1 MHYQYRILLG
11 RSIATRP
18 QFPEPAQ
25 MTAEEWNRFVDG
37 FDVPGFAD
45 QAAEARVGW
54 VIFCLDDHYFAWPC
68 APNRAFDKYTG
79 YAPGE
84 KCSRRDLILE
94 LADALNARGVKLIC
108 YFAGLNGYMKEPRVS
123 AGLKDDGDART
134 SPSAESRRRRTEILR
149 EYADRY
155 ADKIAGWWFDGV
167 EPDSYKDSPCDWA
180 TIESIVHRA
189 NPRAVIAFS
198 YGGNEQACIRK
209 GIDDFTGGDTWS
221 KQDLT
226 RLTPRSLPA
235 QEGILWHGKIY
246 CGDVYHGQGDANQFR
261 DQELIDWIKTCN
273 RQGGV
278 CTLDWP
284 LDPGTGRIKDFGFAQ
299 LKRIARAVKGEE
311 PAVNR
316 PVYEPTWASLD
327 RRPVAPWW
335 LDAKFG
341 IYVHWTLA
349 SVPGWGKHSSFYWPN
364 LLTSRQREATGPRPA
379 RNDIA
384 EEYAGLWQFHVRT
397 YGPGF
402 PVSGFRPHVPGRGV
416 RPGPLGRGLR
426 PLGGQVRRPDGQAP

>member
-1 MHYQYRILLG
+1 M
-11 RSIATRP
+11 
-18 QFPEPAQ
+18 
-25 MTAEEWNRFVDG
+25 
-37 FDVPGFAD
+37 
-45 QAAEARVGW
+45 
-54 VIFCLDDHYFAWPC
+54 
-68 APNRAFDKYTG
+68 
-79 YAPGE
+79 
-84 KCSRRDLILE
+84 
-94 LADALNARGVKLIC
+94 
-108 YFAGLNGYMKEPRVS
+108 
-123 AGLKDDGDART
+123 
-134 SPSAESRRRRTEILR
+134 
-149 EYADRY
+149 
-155 ADKIAGWWFDGV
+155 

-261 DQELIDWIKTCN
+261 DQELIDWIRTCN

-299 LKRIARAVKGEE
+299 LERIARAVKGEE
-311 PAVNR
+311 PALNG

-327 RRPVAPWW
+327 RCRLVTQASGSATHS
-335 LDAKFG
+335 LSVDA
-341 IYVHWTLA
+341 
-349 SVPGWGKHSSFYWPN
+349 
-364 LLTSRQREATGPRPA
+364 
-379 RNDIA
+379 
-384 EEYAGLWQFHVRT
+384 
-397 YGPGF
+397 
-402 PVSGFRPHVPGRGV
+402 
-416 RPGPLGRGLR
+416 
-426 PLGGQVRRPDGQAP
+426 